1 MNSSEII
8 LYTTPDGNVKVEV
21 ILQDET
27 VLLTQKSMGELF
39 GVETNTINYHLKEV
53 FKTNELEKDSVI
65 RKIRITAADGK
76 KYLTNFYNLDAIIS
90 VGYRVNSQQATQF
103 RIWATKTLREFIIKG
118 FVLDDERLKQGG
130 QLFGKDYFDELLE
143 RIREIRAS

>member
-103 RIWATKTLREFIIKG
+103 VFGQPKHYENSL
-118 FVLDDERLKQGG
+118 LKD
-130 QLFGKDYFDELLE
+130 LYWTMN
-143 RIREIRAS
+143 A